1 MRQDIRDRMR
11 RLWSSDLQNI
21 VCGIRNKTFKYEEKD
36 TEPINWRMY
45 DKAQI
50 NELAD
55 MLDIIRLSVDIAV
68 ERVTP
73 RILNIDARFPGR
85 PESISDGS
93 VAKIMLLQTYFGTS
107 NRISEGLLR
116 VFDRKLGIHDRF
128 GYKTLERGYDPESVG
143 RILDEV
149 FSLTNEWS
157 NFNEDTF
164 GIDGSGDPTTM
175 KINYESRRADQRRRK
190 NRVKSSQEVITVWPT
205 TTKKRKDF
213 QYSVLSCGRHTKV
226 IAGFSTTE
234 NHHISELS
242 RFDGVIKETRKNAP
256 KFKVLLGDTLYA
268 NRKICKI
275 TASYNI
281 ALYSIPR
288 SNSTIKS
295 KGVKEWSRMTYEL
308 ILDPLGFLSVYHGR
322 SISETVNS
330 MMKRREP
337 MKLRKRLSVRRATEE
352 QLKVLIHNLR
362 QCCYLT
368 YLAPEL
374 TRTPGAE

>member
-1 MRQDIRDRMR
+1 MREDIREGMR

-36 TEPINWRMY
+36 PEPINWRMY

-55 MLDIIRLSVDIAV
+55 MLDIIKYSVDVAV
-68 ERVTP
+68 ERITP
-73 RILNIDARFPGR
+73 KTNTTVSFPGR
-85 PESISDGS
+85 PEVVPEGSI
-93 VAKIMLLQTYFGTS
+93 AKMMLLQTYFGTS
-107 NRISEGLLR
+107 NRIGEGLLK
-116 VFDRKLGIHDRF
+116 VFDRKLGIFDRF

-149 FSLTNEWS
+149 FVLTNEWANS
-157 NFNEDTF
+157 NEDTF

-175 KINYESRRADQRRRK
+175 KVNYESKRANQRRK
-190 NRVKSSQEVITVWPT
+190 KAVKASQEVITAWPIT
-205 TTKKRKDF
+205 TEKRKDF

-226 IAGFSTTE
+226 IAGFSTSE
-234 NHHISELS
+234 NHHVSELS
-242 RFDGVIKETRKNAP
+242 RFNDVVNETRKNAP
-256 KFKVLLGDTLYA
+256 RFKVLLGDTLYA
-268 NRKICKI
+268 NRKVCKI
-275 TASYNI
+275 TASCNI

-288 SNSTIKS
+288 SNSTMKS

-308 ILDPLGFLSVYHGR
+308 VLDPQGFLSVYHGR

-337 MKLRKRLSVRRATEE
+337 MKLRKRLSGRRATEE
-352 QLKVLIHNLR
+352 QLKVIIHNLR

-368 YLAPEL
+368 YLAPEFL
-374 TRTPGAE
+374 NISGAG